1 MKNQTRELL
10 VITKA
15 ARHWEDNFDQQV
27 EELMTIVSKVDTDA
41 QVQQAV
47 EVLDV
52 YHPHALPQP
61 SGRPARNRRT
71 QHRPDKPFE
80 FLMFRN

>member
-27 EELMTIVSKVDTDA
+27 DELMTIVSKVDTDA
-41 QVQQAV
+41 QVQQAI

-52 YHPHALPQP
+52 YHPHAMPQP
-61 SGRPARNRRT
+61 SGKGSRRR
-71 QHRPDKPFE
+71 QQPRAGKPFE